1 MGNCALLMRSLGH
14 EVFGADHAFYAPMS
28 ERLEESGIPLFQGY
42 DAERLAGLDADLV
55 VVGNVN
61 TRGNPEIE
69 WLLQSGGVPFVS
81 LPELLYSE
89 VLRHRKRVVVA
100 GTHGKTTTTTLAAH
114 MLRSNGIEAGYFV
127 GGVPVGFSG
136 GAELGHSTAPFVI
149 EGDEYDCAFFDK
161 RSKFIHYRPD
171 WLILNNLE
179 FDHADIFRDL
189 QDIER
194 SFAHLIKLVPSK
206 GGILVNSDDPNL
218 EKLICIDWAPVYR
231 IGLGKRADLRI
242 VNFTESDL
250 GSEFDL
256 VYRGKNWGHVR
267 WPVWGLFNARNA
279 AMAVLATAFSSG
291 IPDPTE
297 LSLESLSF
305 FKGVRRRQ
313 EILYDKDGLTVM
325 LDFGHHPT
333 AIRQTLDCLRARYP
347 RKQLIM
353 CFEARSNTSC
363 RSIHASEFEIAFDLA
378 DEVHLG
384 AVYRAERYSDTER
397 LDLEGIAERLGTKAT
412 AHLDNTILEE
422 YLFEHL
428 PERKNAICVFFS
440 NGSFDR
446 VPQQL
451 VEHLEEHNTG
461 CQSEVRQ

>member
-14 EVFGADHAFYAPMS
+14 EVFGADHSFYAPMS
-28 ERLEESGIPLFQGY
+28 ERLEESGIPLFEGY

-69 WLLQSGGVPFVS
+69 WLLQSGDVPFVS
-81 LPELLYSE
+81 LPELLHSE
-89 VLRHRKRVVVA
+89 VLRNRKTVVVA
-100 GTHGKTTTTTLAAH
+100 GTHGKTTTTTIAAH

-136 GAELGHSTAPFVI
+136 GAELGQSTAPFVI

-194 SFAHLIKLVPSK
+194 SFGHLIKLVPSN
-206 GGILVNSDDPNL
+206 GGILLNSDDPNL
-218 EKLICIDWAPVYR
+218 EKLTCIDWAPVYR
-231 IGLGKRADLRI
+231 IGLGEGADLRI
-242 VNFTESDL
+242 VNFTESVE
-250 GSEFDL
+250 GSQFDF
-256 VYRGKNWGHVR
+256 VYRGKKWGHVH

-279 AMAVLATAFSSG
+279 AMAALATALSSG
-291 IPDPTE
+291 MSDPTE
-297 LSLESLSF
+297 LSLESLSY
-305 FKGVRRRQ
+305 FKGVCRRQ
-313 EILYDKDGLTVM
+313 EILYDDDGVTVM

-333 AIRQTLDCLRARYP
+333 AIRQTLECLRARYP

-363 RSIHASEFEIAFDLA
+363 RSVHASEFEIAFDLA

-384 AVYRAERYSDTER
+384 AVYRAERYGVAER
-397 LDLEGIAERLGTKAT
+397 LDLEGIAERLGSKAT
-412 AHLDNTILEE
+412 AHLDNTVLRDCL
-422 YLFEHL
+422 YARLSDQS
-428 PERKNAICVFFS
+428 NALCVFFS

-446 VPQQL
+446 VPQLL
-451 VEHLEEHNTG
+451 VEHLEALNTG